1 MHHQRCNSVW
11 NFFARSYFCLKK
23 SVHLDEPVSK
33 IIIPMPLIYLV
44 PIEDYLE
51 KHKIPKITTLYL
63 WDFLKFRDSLT
74 ELKNVPVVKTSRM
87 SLSGFFLEFNNLIS
101 SYVVC
106 LFVFTFS
113 RFRVLGIKN
122 LKQNQPLTKKVCAM
136 PFAALSG
143 SQQAFYFQMP
153 NYYHKCTVYMISNIL
168 IVISWALKTK

>member
-33 IIIPMPLIYLV
+33 IIIPMPLIYLA

-87 SLSGFFLEFNNLIS
+87 SLSGFFLEFNTLIS
-101 SYVVC
+101 SSVVVVC
-106 LFVFTFS
+106 LFS
-113 RFRVLGIKN
+113 RFGDKEFEA
-122 LKQNQPLTKKVCAM
+122 KPTADKKVCAM

-153 NYYHKCTVYMISNIL
+153 NYYHKCTY
-168 IVISWALKTK
+168 T